1 MSAVVSAA
9 GCKLKSPLS
18 IRTRSTLSFH
28 SHQISSIRLLTAGQ
42 LSSYLLSLRR
52 RLITSGAPRYFPVRR
67 WSNATYM
74 TRVFGAREPY
84 SKLRS
89 KLLAVNVLLAWLT
102 AHLEFIG
109 RILHHW
115 EKTRGAPMK
124 VGQISLTS
132 GYPFIRQELCH
143 SRQRLALPKKR
154 RSKKKWTSS
163 LNATQSST
171 EFTQCH
177 AFSTAFQPVIY
188 GTSTYLE
195 MKVASTRLSIYF
207 KTPKYP
213 TAMLPTHSTSILWV
227 VWLKFW
233 RCLFQFSTKSSS
245 PKKALLYPQQSR
257 PDFSAHPIRASET
270 WERSR
275 LTPL

>member
-1 MSAVVSAA
+1 M
-9 GCKLKSPLS
+9 
-18 IRTRSTLSFH
+18 
-28 SHQISSIRLLTAGQ
+28 
-42 LSSYLLSLRR
+42 
-52 RLITSGAPRYFPVRR
+52 
-67 WSNATYM
+67 
-74 TRVFGAREPY
+74 
-84 SKLRS
+84 
-89 KLLAVNVLLAWLT
+89 NVLLAWLT

-115 EKTRGAPMK
+115 EKTREAPMK

-143 SRQRLALPKKR
+143 SRQKLALPKKR

-163 LNATQSST
+163 LNATQSSA

-188 GTSTYLE
+188 GTSIYLE
-195 MKVASTRLSIYF
+195 MKAASTRLSIYF
-207 KTPKYP
+207 KTPKYL

-257 PDFSAHPIRASET
+257 PAFSAHPIRASET

-275 LTPL
+275 LTPLSSPSIRSAAALWLKKSEINSPKSSDLSLPTNAFDRHTWKDVYPALKTWTP